1 MALSKELAAINEEI
15 KKLAKSLG
23 EKPQLFKEGDIKNA
37 RRVLKQM
44 KEDVWDLNSSLS
56 YLSQAFKRNVN
67 ELSKQNEYLTDAKKS
82 LRSLS
87 DLALGLNNTQEKKKL
102 LDKNELDK
110 FKSKLNL
117 QKQILRRSKDG
128 VKNQKGFNKVFKES
142 LDSVKE
148 MESVLRDIEDA
159 GQDTGVK
166 LFGALEALT
175 GAIPGV
181 KKIAPAFSEASSA
194 AAGVAFAN
202 QRNEKFLKEA
212 LKTGKGLTKER
223 IKELGLADKLK
234 GKNGEILAGTSAV
247 ARIRKLGLQGSI
259 KQQSALAAGFKAL
272 GPAIAKTFSFSIITK
287 SFLEFNKVNREV
299 RQITGQTAKNFSTIN
314 SSLVTTID
322 QVKTIASLSKTLGIN
337 VNAAFG
343 KDTILAS
350 TELTELLGLSADEA
364 AQLALRSEAF
374 GQNLQDVDDLTAST
388 VSNFNRNNKTA
399 VNFQDVLKDTANAS
413 GMLSVSLGKNP
424 ESLAAAATAA
434 RALGLNLKDV
444 EQISNSLLNFQ
455 SSIEA
460 ELEAELLTGQ
470 QINLER
476 ARSAALMN
484 DMKTLSEEIGNNEA
498 VINSF
503 STGNRIQQQAIAKAM
518 GVSTDQMAKMY
529 YQHQINKGLSVE
541 QAALAANINVE
552 EAKRLAVQ
560 DQMAKSLEKI
570 GSAFA
575 PILEMVAM
583 LADNTAFVY
592 TTLGLIGTIKMAGLI
607 QSLASVAS
615 KLSISA
621 ASAIATN
628 SALTF
633 GLGALAAGAAIG
645 YLVLQQRK
653 AAKQMQT
660 EDDMIMPAGYGNR
673 VLSTPEGSIALNNND
688 TIVAGTNLFPK
699 ANDLLSPPSGEMTRA
714 PENAFALDTPQKSD
728 TPQSSPSA
736 NINLAETNALLKQ
749 LISAVNASG
758 NTVIEIDGNKLGKVI
773 KQNEVSLG

>member
-37 RRVLKQM
+37 RRVLNQM
-44 KEDVWDLNSSLS
+44 REDVKDLNSELS
-56 YLSQAFKRNVN
+56 TLSQAFKRNVN

-128 VKNQKGFNKVFKES
+128 LKNQKGFNKVFEES

-148 MESVLRDIEDA
+148 MESVLGDIEDA

-166 LFGALEALT
+166 LFGKLEALT

-194 AAGVAFAN
+194 AADVAFEN
-202 QRNEKFLKEA
+202 Q
-212 LKTGKGLTKER
+212 
-223 IKELGLADKLK
+223 
-234 GKNGEILAGTSAV
+234 KN
-247 ARIRKLGLQGSI
+247 I

-272 GPAIAKTFSFSIITK
+272 GPAIAKAFSFSIITK
-287 SFLEFNKVNREV
+287 SFLEFNKANREV

-314 SSLVTTID
+314 GSLVTTID
-322 QVKTIASLSKTLGIN
+322 QVKTITSLSKTLGIN
-337 VNAAFG
+337 VNAAFS

-388 VSNFNRNNKTA
+388 VSNFNRTNKTA

-413 GMLSVSLGKNP
+413 GMLAVSLGKNP
-424 ESLAAAATAA
+424 ESLAEAATAA

-503 STGNRIQQQAIAKAM
+503 STGNRIQQQAIAKAL

-529 YQHQINKGLSVE
+529 FTHLKNNGLSVE

-552 EAKRLAVQ
+552 EAKRLEVQ
-560 DQMAKSLEKI
+560 AQMAKSIEKI
-570 GSAFA
+570 GAAFA
-575 PILEMVAM
+575 PVLEVVAQ
-583 LADNTAFVY
+583 LAGMTGVVH
-592 TTLGLIGTIKMAGLI
+592 TTLGLIAGVKLAGMI
-607 QSLASVAS
+607 TQFASLARVLGITAS
-615 KLSISA
+615 
-621 ASAIATN
+621 SAIATA
-628 SALTF
+628 SATTL
-633 GLGALAAGAAIG
+633 GLGAVAIIGSIIAISAA
-645 YLVLQQRK
+645 QKR

-660 EDDMIMPAGYGNR
+660 ADDMVMPAGYGNR

-688 TIVAGTNLFPK
+688 TIVAGTNL
-699 ANDLLSPPSGEMTRA
+699 NGGGNGETDRLLRE
-714 PENAFALDTPQKSD
+714 
-728 TPQSSPSA
+728 
-736 NINLAETNALLKQ
+736 
-749 LISAVNASG
+749 LISVVRANGSA
-758 NTVIEIDGNKLGKVI
+758 TIEIDGNKLGKVLR
-773 KQNEVSLG
+773 QNEVSLG